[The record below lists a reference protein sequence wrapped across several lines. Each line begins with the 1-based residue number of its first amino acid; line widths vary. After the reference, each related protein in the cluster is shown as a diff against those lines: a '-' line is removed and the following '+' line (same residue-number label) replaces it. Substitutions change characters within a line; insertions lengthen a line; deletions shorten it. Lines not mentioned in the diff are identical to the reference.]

1 MKKRLFVAGLLATLV
16 ITFACAF
23 TIDENSSV
31 KDLTHPYIN
40 TYECTRATLG
50 ETDLLEEY
58 EYFRIIIGEGEELT
72 VLFNQKGGKEH
83 RYASTYKFDKDT
95 HELTAEIGI
104 LGFTYRQKTIIENGK
119 FTISMPIL
127 TKQLTM
133 IFEAK

>member
-1 MKKRLFVAGLLATLV
+1 MKKRLFVAGLLAALV

-40 TYECTRATLG
+40 SYECTRATLG

-72 VLFNQKGGKEH
+72 VLFKQKGGKEH

>member
-16 ITFACAF
+16 ITLACAF

-40 TYECTRATLG
+40 SYECTRATLG

-72 VLFNQKGGKEH
+72 VLFKQKGGKEH